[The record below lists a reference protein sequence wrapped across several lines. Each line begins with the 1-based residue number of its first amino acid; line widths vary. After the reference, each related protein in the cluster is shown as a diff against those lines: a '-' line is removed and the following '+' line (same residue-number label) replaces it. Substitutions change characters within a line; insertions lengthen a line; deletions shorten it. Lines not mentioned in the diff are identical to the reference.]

1 VDVDVLIVG
10 AGPAGLTAAAE
21 LRRLGVPRVLV
32 ADREAAPGGIP
43 RHSLHTGYGLRDLHR
58 VLSGPAYARALA
70 DAALRSGAE
79 LRTGCTVTE
88 LRAGEDALCAVLTS
102 ASGIE
107 EVRPAAVL
115 LATGCRERPRA
126 ARLVPGDR
134 PAGVLTTGELQQ
146 RVYLGGERLEGRA
159 LVVGAEHVSFSAVV
173 TLAHAGARVV
183 ALVTEHE
190 RQQSYAAF
198 RLGAALRW
206 GVPVWTST
214 VVTRVTGAAGRLA
227 SVELGSAGVAGADG
241 GQARTVPCD
250 WLVFTGDWIPDHV
263 LARSAGL
270 ALDPGTRGPAVDTS
284 LATSAPGVF
293 AAGNLIHAAET
304 ADVAALSGRHA
315 ARQIGSF
322 LAGGAAAGRATP
334 AAARI
339 PVVAEAP
346 LRWVSPNAIA
356 LGEVMPPLGRFVLR
370 SAECRRSARLEARQD
385 GRLLATSRPRRLI
398 PGRPVYLRASWVAS
412 VDPGGGPVRVGVERA
427 RLRGLEP
434 RPSALSRLG
443 ALAGFRIGWL
453 RRPDEGWL
461 PLRAGQP
468 DPGHEPVPGT
478 HGFLDEA
485 GISAGE
491 LELTAADQPQR
502 AVVLNVAPG
511 EEEVAVGTVA
521 ADVGPAE
528 VKTVGLAPHGD
539 RYLPARRRRITGD
552 WLAGQPGLARHD
564 QPGPIPGLGAQGD
577 VNVVVLPGG
586 ARQAGAP
593 GQAGGLDHD
602 GERSEFRGRA
612 PGGTSRRGRRRV
624 LLIGPPQQ
632 AEDLGVNVLGPAEG
646 DPHGGSAEVPGGEQ
660 AATGTLAL
668 QPQAEVHAALGRRL
682 DHGEGTAGRD
692 QADERLAGLHRHR
705 AERGQRREYRVEH
718 RPKLRAV

>member
-1 VDVDVLIVG
+1 MDADVLIVG

-43 RHSLHTGYGLRDLHR
+43 RHSFHTGYGLRDLR
-58 VLSGPAYARALA
+58 RALSGPAYARTLA

-88 LRAGEDALCAVLTS
+88 LRAGGDALSAVLTS

-198 RLGAALRW
+198 RLGTALRW
-206 GVPVWTST
+206 RVPVWTST
-214 VVTRVTGAAGRLA
+214 VVTRVTGAGGRLA
-227 SVELGSAGVAGADG
+227 SVEVADVAGADG
-241 GQARTVPCD
+241 EHARTVPCD

-263 LARSAGL
+263 LARSSGL
-270 ALDPGTRGPAVDTS
+270 ALDPGTRGPAIDTS

-322 LAGGAAAGRATP
+322 LAGRGAAGRASP

-346 LRWVSPNAIA
+346 LRWISPNAIA
-356 LGEVMPPLGRFVLR
+356 VGEVIPPLGRFVLR
-370 SAECRRSARLEARQD
+370 SAECRPPARLEARQD
-385 GRLLATSRPRRLI
+385 GRLLARSRPRRLI
-398 PGRPVYLRASWVAS
+398 PGRPVYLRASWLAT
-412 VDPGGGPVRVGVERA
+412 VDPGGGPVRVGVEHA
-427 RLRGLEP
+427 
-434 RPSALSRLG
+434 S
-443 ALAGFRIGWL
+443 
-453 RRPDEGWL
+453 
-461 PLRAGQP
+461 LRAARATP
-468 DPGHEPVPGT
+468 SW
-478 HGFLDEA
+478 A
-485 GISAGE
+485 G
-491 LELTAADQPQR
+491 D
-502 AVVLNVAPG
+502 
-511 EEEVAVGTVA
+511 
-521 ADVGPAE
+521 
-528 VKTVGLAPHGD
+528 
-539 RYLPARRRRITGD
+539 
-552 WLAGQPGLARHD
+552 
-564 QPGPIPGLGAQGD
+564 
-577 VNVVVLPGG
+577 
-586 ARQAGAP
+586 
-593 GQAGGLDHD
+593 
-602 GERSEFRGRA
+602 
-612 PGGTSRRGRRRV
+612 
-624 LLIGPPQQ
+624 
-632 AEDLGVNVLGPAEG
+632 
-646 DPHGGSAEVPGGEQ
+646 
-660 AATGTLAL
+660 AL
-668 QPQAEVHAALGRRL
+668 
-682 DHGEGTAGRD
+682 
-692 QADERLAGLHRHR
+692 
-705 AERGQRREYRVEH
+705 
-718 RPKLRAV
+718 